1 MFTNQV
7 NVIVQSMDREN
18 YSYFYFFFSL
28 NKTIDIN
35 FSNELPPGPSM
46 GE

>member
-18 YSYFYFFFSL
+18 YIYIYFFL

-46 GE
+46 RE